1 MFHGNKLLFYIIKR
15 SVCLKRNFEKNV
27 ENFAEKFAS
36 MIFCRTFA
44 IPNQTSGGGEMVD
57 TLL

>member
-1 MFHGNKLLFYIIKR
+1 MRLIRSGIR
-15 SVCLKRNFEKNV
+15 SVKRVGVKKYLK
-27 ENFAEKFAS
+27 NFAEKFADLKY
-36 MIFCRTFA
+36 CRTFA

>member
-1 MFHGNKLLFYIIKR
+1 MKNKW
-15 SVCLKRNFEKNV
+15 LKTMKINFFI
-27 ENFAEKFAS
+27 NFCKKVAEKFAGLN
-36 MIFCRTFA
+36 FCRTFA

>member
-1 MFHGNKLLFYIIKR
+1 MKKTPFFAKKLQK
-15 SVCLKRNFEKNV
+15 SEKKLQK
-27 ENFAEKFAS
+27 KFGS
-36 MIFCRTFA
+36 KGFCRTFA

>member
-1 MFHGNKLLFYIIKR
+1 MSEKEFR
-15 SVCLKRNFEKNV
+15 KNV
-27 ENFAEKFAS
+27 EIFAEKFAS

-44 IPNQTSGGGEMVD
+44 IQNQTSGGGEMVD